1 LLFLVNKAVGP
12 ALLERS
18 LNLRQYTY
26 PVGVAAEPMP
36 LKNETTAAQATAQS
50 LSACFRKSSGRESS
64 MAKRT
69 VLRSKADK
77 KLYAVRSNEGKFK
90 DIQSYQKAHSMD
102 LKRSSKSEVAAKAKA
117 EAKKAAAAAANP
129 APVTPTALAPVA
141 PANAARKAPPKTAA
155 PKVAAPKT
163 AAKPVAVKVPATKP
177 VDPKVAPVK
186 AAPPKA
192 AAAKTAPVK
201 TTAPKKA
208 APKPAAKQPAP
219 AKKKSR

>member
-1 LLFLVNKAVGP
+1 LLFPVNKAVGP

-36 LKNETTAAQATAQS
+36 LKNETIAAQSAAQS
-50 LSACFRKSSGRESS
+50 WSACFRKSSGKESS

-69 VLRSKADK
+69 VLRSKAGK
-77 KLYAVRSNEGKFK
+77 KLYAVRDKEGKFK

-102 LKRSSKSEVAAKAKA
+102 IKRSSKSEVAAKAKA
-117 EAKKAAAAAANP
+117 EAKKAAVAA
-129 APVTPTALAPVA
+129 APVA
-141 PANAARKAPPKTAA
+141 APAVPAPPTPVVATKPVRKAA
-155 PKVAAPKT
+155 PKAA
-163 AAKPVAVKVPATKP
+163 AAKPVSVKAPATKP
-177 VDPKVAPVK
+177 VAPKAAPVK
-186 AAPPKA
+186 AAPAKA

-201 TTAPKKA
+201 VTAPKKA